1 MIFPRQEYGSELPFP
16 FSGYLPDPEVE
27 PPSPASAGRFFTT
40 EHRRSPCFRL
50 DELVAQ
56 SCLTLCNPVDCMQP
70 ARLHCPW
77 NSPGKNTGV
86 GCHFLLQRMFL
97 TQGSNQD
104 LLHCRQILYH
114 LSHQRLYLQRF
125 YFQIRPHSLVLS
137 GHEFRMGRTRDL
149 FKKIRDT
156 REHFM
161 QGWV

>member
-77 NSPGKNTGV
+77 NSPGKNTEV
-86 GCHFLLQRMFL
+86 GCHSLLQGIFL
-97 TQGSNQD
+97 IQGSNSGPP
-104 LLHCRQILYH
+104 HPGTEPKPPGKPQILNDLTKNKFSYA
-114 LSHQRLYLQRF
+114 SDQAYLF
-125 YFQIRPHSLVLS
+125 IV
-137 GHEFRMGRTRDL
+137 
-149 FKKIRDT
+149 KIYIN
-156 REHFM
+156 
-161 QGWV
+161 